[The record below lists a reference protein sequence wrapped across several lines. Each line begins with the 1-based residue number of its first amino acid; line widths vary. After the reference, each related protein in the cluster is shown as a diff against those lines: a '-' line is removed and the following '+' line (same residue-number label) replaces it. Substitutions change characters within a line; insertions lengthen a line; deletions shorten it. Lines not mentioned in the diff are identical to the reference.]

1 MADLPVRTSGSER
14 RRTLADEQPLRMR
27 ADPYRPVVP
36 WSIGDQEPARFKP
49 DFQIETTEDGF
60 VFKADLAGIKENEV
74 DVAVTGNRL
83 TINGH
88 IYDAGTGS
96 FAGFTRVFT
105 LPEENDGNDE
115 VRAALERG
123 VLTVR
128 WWKGPAHAPEAA
140 TRPGEDAQA
149 RWESEGGTTGEGR
162 TEPRP
167 GAGEVGR

>member
-1 MADLPVRTSGSER
+1 
-14 RRTLADEQPLRMR
+14 MR
-27 ADPYRPVVP
+27 ADPYRPVAP
-36 WSIGDQEPARFKP
+36 WSIGDQEPARFEP
-49 DFQIETTEDGF
+49 DFQIETTDDG
-60 VFKADLAGIKENEV
+60 VVLKADLAGIKENEV

-115 VRAALERG
+115 VRAALDRG

-140 TRPGEDAQA
+140 TRPGEDALA
-149 RWESEGGTTGEGR
+149 RWESEGGTTGDGPAG
-162 TEPRP
+162 PRHW
-167 GAGEVGR
+167 ALEVG